1 MELFRATVMPDKK
14 LYRQAGDAFAH
25 KMKMWKVFFI
35 IGMIMCFGLAP
46 VLTYFS
52 IINHSNDFIII
63 PTLGYLSIIYY
74 YYAPAYM
81 GRALYKSQ
89 SKKNLTKEETYSFN
103 ENNFIITTIES
114 SSTYNYSTIEELY
127 ETDDLICL
135 YFNKASAFI
144 IPKKDI
150 VNPRCDVRM
159 FLESKSGK
167 KFTFIKKKSTGKA
180 VAKTIAIILS
190 SALLSLLALGT
201 AESNLDKPK
210 EFTFGDYSITADG
223 HFYEDKSSTNNDYVL
238 MSTYVSLSVDKYSQ
252 EDINYALGKDNP
264 SLEEIAKSI
273 CEDGIIKS
281 AKQNNHY
288 TYTVTFYDNV
298 DGFDYYNLIYVQ
310 QIDDIYWVTQL
321 NCDKTLESDYSE
333 KFEKWISSIRYKSN
347 EA

>member
-35 IGMIMCFGLAP
+35 IGIIMCFVLAP

-52 IINHSNDFIII
+52 IVNHSNDFIIM
-63 PTLGYLSIIYY
+63 PTLGYLSIFYY

-81 GRALYKSQ
+81 GRSLYKSQ
-89 SKKNLTKEETYSFN
+89 SKKNLTKEVNYSFN
-103 ENNFIITTIES
+103 ENNFLITTIES
-114 SSTYNYSTIEELY
+114 SSTYNYSAIEELY

-167 KFTFIKKKSTGKA
+167 KFTSIKKQSTGKA
-180 VAKTIAIILS
+180 VAKTIVIILS
-190 SALLSLLALGT
+190 SALLSFLALGL
-201 AESNLDKPK
+201 AESNLDEPK

-223 HFYEDKSSTNNDYVL
+223 HFYEDESSTNNDYVL
-238 MSTYVSLSVDKYSQ
+238 TSDYVSLSVDKYSQ
-252 EDINYALGKDNP
+252 ADINSALEKANP

-273 CEDGIIKS
+273 CDGDIIKS

-310 QIDDIYWVTQL
+310 QIDDTYWITQL
-321 NCDKTLESDYSE
+321 NCEKSLENDYAE
-333 KFEKWISSIRYKSN
+333 KFEKWVSSIRYKSN

>member
-1 MELFRATVMPDKK
+1 MEFFRATVIPDKK
-14 LYRQAGDAFAH
+14 LFRQAGDVFAH
-25 KMKMWKVFFI
+25 KIKLWKVFFI
-35 IGMIMCFGLAP
+35 IGIIMCFVLAP

-74 YYAPAYM
+74 YYAPAYT

-114 SSTYNYSTIEELY
+114 SSTYNYSAIEELY

-144 IPKKDI
+144 IPKKNI
-150 VNPRCDVRM
+150 VNPQCDVRM

-180 VAKTIAIILS
+180 IAKTIAIILS
-190 SALLSLLALGT
+190 SAFISLFALGT
-201 AESNLDKPK
+201 AESNLEKPK

-238 MSTYVSLSVDKYSQ
+238 MSSYVSLSVDKYTQ

-273 CEDGIIKS
+273 CENDIIKS

-288 TYTVTFYDNV
+288 TYTVTFYDNA

-310 QIDDIYWVTQL
+310 QIDDVYWVTQL
-321 NCDKTLESDYSE
+321 NCDKSLENDYAE
-333 KFEKWISSIRYKSN
+333 KFEKWVSSIRYKSN